1 MRSKQGGFTLIE
13 LMFSVAI
20 LSFVLLSS
28 FAALTEAHQMS
39 QESRYRLIA
48 ANTARSVLER
58 VKDTPLALV
67 TAINTNALLPA
78 DLPNAAIAIT
88 TNPANLTGVQLAT
101 VTVSITWTNP
111 KGRPGVLE
119 VTTMR
124 SRF

>member
-1 MRSKQGGFTLIE
+1 MKAREGGFTLIE
-13 LMFSVAI
+13 VLFSVAI
-20 LSFVLLSS
+20 LGFVLVSS
-28 FAALTEAHQMS
+28 FAALTDAHQMA
-39 QESRYRLIA
+39 QQSRYRLVA

-58 VKDTPLALV
+58 IKDTPLPLV
-67 TAINTNALLPA
+67 PAINTNQLLPA
-78 DLPNAAIAIT
+78 DLPDAAITIT

-111 KGRPGVLE
+111 KGLQGVLE